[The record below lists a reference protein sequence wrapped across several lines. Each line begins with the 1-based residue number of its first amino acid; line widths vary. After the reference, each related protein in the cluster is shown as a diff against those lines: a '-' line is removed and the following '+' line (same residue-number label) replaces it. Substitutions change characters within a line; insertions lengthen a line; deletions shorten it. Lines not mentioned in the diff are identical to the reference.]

1 MIFVTGGT
9 GLVGSHLLVQLSNRG
24 KSIRALRRKSSE
36 MLLVERVFHLYGT
49 NPETQLNAL
58 EWVEGDLLDVAALDE
73 ILQDVKEIYHC
84 AAMVSFQPSE
94 RIKMMQTNVKGTASL
109 VNAALRKGNIS
120 FCHVSSIA
128 SLGRDDYGGIVTENT
143 LWKSSKLQS
152 NYAVSKYKSEQE
164 VWRGVAEG
172 LDAVIVNP
180 SVILGP
186 GSWKSGSSELY
197 SLVWKG
203 LRFYTEGITG
213 FVDVRDV
220 ASAMVE
226 LMEGRHF
233 GQKFIVSAEN
243 LSYKQIFT
251 WIAEAMGKR
260 PPSIKVHPWMGEVAW
275 RLLAVLGLFQR
286 KKPAITKE
294 TARSSN
300 RNKSFS
306 SEKLIQQC
314 NFRFIPIKSCI
325 SDVTQLFLADHRGRQ
340 GA

>member
-9 GLVGSHLLVQLSNRG
+9 GLVGSHLLVQLSNKG
-24 KSIRALRRKSSE
+24 KSIRALRRKHSD
-36 MLLVERVFHLYGT
+36 LHLVKRVFHLYGSD
-49 NPETQLNAL
+49 PEAQLNAI
-58 EWVEGDLLDVAALDE
+58 EWVEGNLLDVALLDE
-73 ILQDVKEIYHC
+73 LLHDVEEIYHC
-84 AAMVSFQPSE
+84 AALVSFQANE
-94 RIKMMQTNVKGTASL
+94 RLQMMQVNVRGTASL

-128 SLGRDDYGGIVTENT
+128 ALGRDDYGGIVTENT
-143 LWKSSKLQS
+143 LWKNSRLQS

-164 VWRGVAEG
+164 VWRAVAEG
-172 LDAVIVNP
+172 LDAVVVNP

-186 GSWKSGSSELY
+186 GSWKSGSSELF

-203 LRFYTEGITG
+203 LRFYTEGVTG

-226 LMEGRHF
+226 LMEGRHY

-243 LSYKQIFT
+243 LSYRQVFT

-260 PPSIKVHPWMGEVAW
+260 PPAIKVHPWMGEVAW

-314 NFRFIPIKSCI
+314 NFKYIPVKQSIADICH
-325 SDVTQLFLADHRGRQ
+325 LFLEDHKK
-340 GA
+340 